1 LVVFFINQYNILYS
15 VNKRKR
21 KRNGQSRE
29 TNWQH

>member
-1 LVVFFINQYNILYS
+1 LVVFFLSQYNILYS

-29 TNWQH
+29 TNLQH